1 MNKCLVCGNTQKELG
16 IVLNKKIYRCTNCGF
31 GQTEKLKAHRGEY
44 HRDNT
49 YIEEESFFSNIFQK
63 RVNKIINFKKNGR
76 VLEIG
81 CSTGLMLS
89 MLSKKGW
96 EVIGIEISKEA
107 AGMAM
112 KRGIQVYTEPFENI
126 ELSQKFDLIILNH
139 TLEHLENP
147 KKVLEKIYSI
157 LAKNGLLYIDVP
169 NFGGLSASIQKG
181 NWPLLLPNEH
191 LWHFTE
197 KSLNILLT
205 ELKYKIIYIEK
216 ASGIWDLENPLKE
229 LLISLVNFKKR
240 FFSELITA
248 FPAFFISKIGIG
260 SDLMII
266 AKKN

>member
-1 MNKCLVCGNTQKELG
+1 MNNCLICGKSQKELG
-16 IVLNKKIYRCTNCGF
+16 IILNRKIYRCTNCGF
-31 GQTEKLKAHRGEY
+31 GQTEKLKAQQGGY
-44 HRDNT
+44 HRDDT
-49 YIEEESFFSNIFQK
+49 YIGEELLFNNIFQK

-89 MLSKKGW
+89 ILSKKGW
-96 EVIGIEISKEA
+96 EVTGIEISKEA
-107 AGMAM
+107 ADVAM

-147 KKVLEKIYSI
+147 KKVLEKAHS
-157 LAKNGLLYIDVP
+157 LLTKNGLLYIDVP
-169 NFGGLSASIQKG
+169 NFGGLSAFIQKG
-181 NWPLLLPNEH
+181 DWSLLLPNEH

-197 KSLNILLT
+197 KALNILLA
-205 ELKYKIIYIEK
+205 ELKYKIIYTEK

-229 LLISLVNFKKR
+229 LLSSLVNFKRR
-240 FFSELITA
+240 FFNELITA
-248 FPAFFISKIGIG
+248 LPSFLISKIGIG
-260 SDLMII
+260 SDLMVI